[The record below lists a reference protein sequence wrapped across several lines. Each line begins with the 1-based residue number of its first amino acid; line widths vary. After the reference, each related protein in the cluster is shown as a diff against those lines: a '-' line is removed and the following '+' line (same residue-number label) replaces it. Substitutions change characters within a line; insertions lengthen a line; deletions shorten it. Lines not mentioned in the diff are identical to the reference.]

1 MQSDNI
7 KNIPIRDYLKN
18 QGTYPAKEYS
28 GYGMYRS
35 PFRDERTPSFKV
47 DYNLNLWHDFGS
59 GEGGSIIDLVMKL
72 DRCPFIDAIEQLRNF
87 SFMPVKEEQHSLK
100 LDYFCARHSSNKF
113 GSALTDRNS
122 SFSFHRNPV
131 PDKEKTNGIILIE
144 EKPLEHPGLLE
155 YLQNRKI
162 DLTIARE
169 HCREVHYQTGGR
181 EYFAIGFANDAGG
194 YEIRNPSFK
203 GCIAPKDITH
213 IRQKD
218 KKETCF
224 LFEGFMDYLSLLTIR
239 QQLNPEYP
247 SSNWHDNIIL
257 NSTANLQKALP
268 LLADYDQTYCFL
280 DNDKAGMTVFREL
293 QKELGYLVRD
303 SSHHYS
309 GYKDLNEYL
318 CAGAHLKSR
327 QTPKKPIQKRRKG
340 LGI

>member
-1 MQSDNI
+1 MQADNI

-28 GYGMYRS
+28 GYGMYKS

-47 DYNLNLWHDFGS
+47 DYNRNLWCDFGS

-72 DRCPFIDAIEQLRNF
+72 NKCPFIEAIEQLKNF
-87 SFMPVKEEQHSLK
+87 SSIPEKEEQQ
-100 LDYFCARHSSNKF
+100 
-113 GSALTDRNS
+113 
-122 SFSFHRNPV
+122 SFSFHRNP
-131 PDKEKTNGIILIE
+131 EKNNGIILIE
-144 EKPLEHPGLLE
+144 EKPVEHPGLLE
-155 YLQNRKI
+155 YLQSRKI

-213 IRQKD
+213 IRQD
-218 KKETCF
+218 DRKETCF

-257 NSTANLQKALP
+257 NST
-268 LLADYDQTYCFL
+268 
-280 DNDKAGMTVFREL
+280 
-293 QKELGYLVRD
+293 
-303 SSHHYS
+303 
-309 GYKDLNEYL
+309 
-318 CAGAHLKSR
+318 
-327 QTPKKPIQKRRKG
+327 
-340 LGI
+340 

>member
-1 MQSDNI
+1 MQADNI

-28 GYGMYRS
+28 GYGMYKS

-47 DYNLNLWHDFGS
+47 DYNRNLWHDFGS

-72 DRCPFIDAIEQLRNF
+72 DRCPFIDAIEHLRNF
-87 SFMPVKEEQHSLK
+87 SFMSEKEKEH
-100 LDYFCARHSSNKF
+100 
-113 GSALTDRNS
+113 
-122 SFSFHRNPV
+122 SFSFHRNP
-131 PDKEKTNGIILIE
+131 EKTNGITLIE

-155 YLQNRKI
+155 YLQSRKI
-162 DLTIARE
+162 NLEIARE
-169 HCREVHYQTGGR
+169 YCREVHYQTGGR
-181 EYFAIGFANDAGG
+181 NYFAIGFPNDAGG

-213 IRQKD
+213 IRQEEKNAS
-218 KKETCF
+218 CF

-239 QQLNPEYP
+239 HQLNPEYP
-247 SSNWHDNIIL
+247 SYNWHDNIIL

-293 QKELGYLVRD
+293 QKELGYRVRD
-303 SSHHYS
+303 SSRHYS

-318 CAGAHLKSR
+318 CAGTHLKSR
-327 QTPKKPIQKRRKG
+327 QAPKKPIQKPKRG
-340 LGI
+340 LRI

>member
-28 GYGMYRS
+28 GYGMYKS

-47 DYNLNLWHDFGS
+47 DYNRNLWCDFGS

-72 DRCPFIDAIEQLRNF
+72 NKCPFIEAIEQLKNF
-87 SFMPVKEEQHSLK
+87 SSIPEKEEQQ
-100 LDYFCARHSSNKF
+100 
-113 GSALTDRNS
+113 
-122 SFSFHRNPV
+122 SFSFHRNP
-131 PDKEKTNGIILIE
+131 EKNNGIILIE
-144 EKPLEHPGLLE
+144 EKPVEHPGLLE
-155 YLQNRKI
+155 YLQSRKI

-293 QKELGYLVRD
+293 QKELGYRVRD

-318 CAGAHLKSR
+318 CAGKHLKLR
-327 QTPKKPIQKRRKG
+327 QTPKKPIQKRKKG

>member
-1 MQSDNI
+1 MQADNI
-7 KNIPIRDYLKN
+7 KTISIRDYLSSH
-18 QGTYPAKEYS
+18 GIYPAKEYS

-35 PFRDERTPSFKV
+35 PLRDERTPSFKV
-47 DYNLNLWHDFGS
+47 DYNRNLWCDFGS

-72 DRCPFIDAIEQLRNF
+72 NKCPFIEAIEKLKNF
-87 SFMPVKEEQHSLK
+87 SSIPVKEEQQ
-100 LDYFCARHSSNKF
+100 
-113 GSALTDRNS
+113 
-122 SFSFHRNPV
+122 SFSFHRNP
-131 PDKEKTNGIILIE
+131 ERNSGIILIE

-213 IRQKD
+213 IRQD
-218 KKETCF
+218 DRKETCF

-293 QKELGYLVRD
+293 QKELGYRVRD
-303 SSHHYS
+303 SSHHYP

-318 CAGAHLKSR
+318 CAGKHLKLR
-327 QTPKKPIQKRRKG
+327 QTPKKQIQKRKKG

>member
-1 MQSDNI
+1 MQADNI

-28 GYGMYRS
+28 GYGMYKS

-47 DYNLNLWHDFGS
+47 DYNRNLWFDFGN

-72 DRCPFIDAIEQLRNF
+72 DRCPFIGAIEHLRNF
-87 SFMPVKEEQHSLK
+87 SFMPVKEEQQ
-100 LDYFCARHSSNKF
+100 
-113 GSALTDRNS
+113 
-122 SFSFHRNPV
+122 SFSFHRDPERNS
-131 PDKEKTNGIILIE
+131 GIILIE
-144 EKPLEHPGLLE
+144 DKPLEHPGLLE
-155 YLQNRKI
+155 YLQSRKI

-213 IRQKD
+213 IGHED

-224 LFEGFMDYLSLLTIR
+224 LFEGFLDYLSLLTIR
-239 QQLNPEYP
+239 HQLNPEYP

-268 LLADYDQTYCFL
+268 LLADYGQTYCFL

-293 QKELGYLVRD
+293 QKELGYRVRD

-318 CAGAHLKSR
+318 CAGAHLKLH
-327 QTPKKPIQKRRKG
+327 QAPKKPIQKRRKG

>member
-28 GYGMYRS
+28 GYGMYKS

-47 DYNLNLWHDFGS
+47 DYNRNLWCDFGS
-59 GEGGSIIDLVMKL
+59 GEGGSIIDLVMKMNK
-72 DRCPFIDAIEQLRNF
+72 CPFIEAIEKLRNF
-87 SFMPVKEEQHSLK
+87 SSIPGKEEQQ
-100 LDYFCARHSSNKF
+100 
-113 GSALTDRNS
+113 
-122 SFSFHRNPV
+122 SFSFHRNP
-131 PDKEKTNGIILIE
+131 EKTNGITLIE
-144 EKPLEHPGLLE
+144 EKPVEHPGLLE
-155 YLQNRKI
+155 YLQSRKI

-169 HCREVHYQTGGR
+169 HCREVHYQTEGR
-181 EYFAIGFANDAGG
+181 EYFAIGFGNDAGG

-203 GCIAPKDITH
+203 GCIAPKDVTH
-213 IRQKD
+213 IRQD
-218 KKETCF
+218 DRKETCF

-239 QQLNPEYP
+239 QQLNPDYP

-293 QKELGYLVRD
+293 QKELGYRVRD

-318 CAGAHLKSR
+318 CAGKHLKLR
-327 QTPKKPIQKRRKG
+327 QALKKPIQKRKKG

>member
-1 MQSDNI
+1 MQADNI
-7 KNIPIRDYLKN
+7 KNISIRDYLN
-18 QGTYPAKEYS
+18 SQGIHAAKEYS

-35 PFRDERTPSFKV
+35 PLREERTPSFKV
-47 DYNLNLWHDFGS
+47 DYNRNLWRDFGS
-59 GEGGSIIDLVMKL
+59 GEGGSIIDLVMKMNK
-72 DRCPFIDAIEQLRNF
+72 CPFIEAIEKLRNF
-87 SFMPVKEEQHSLK
+87 SFMPVKEKQP
-100 LDYFCARHSSNKF
+100 
-113 GSALTDRNS
+113 
-122 SFSFHRNPV
+122 SFSFHRNP
-131 PDKEKTNGIILIE
+131 EKNNGIILIE
-144 EKPLEHPGLLE
+144 EKPVEHLGLLE
-155 YLQNRKI
+155 YLQSRKI
-162 DLTIARE
+162 SPDIARQ
-169 HCREVHYQTGGR
+169 HCSEVHYSVGGR
-181 EYFAIGFANDAGG
+181 NYFAIGFSNDAGG

-239 QQLNPEYP
+239 HQLNPEYP

-268 LLADYDQTYCFL
+268 LLADYDRTYCFL

-318 CAGAHLKSR
+318 CAGAHLKLY
-327 QTPKKPIQKRRKG
+327 QAPKKPIQKRRKG

>member
-1 MQSDNI
+1 MQADNI
-7 KNIPIRDYLKN
+7 KTISIRDYLN
-18 QGTYPAKEYS
+18 RQGIHPAKEYS
-28 GYGMYRS
+28 GYGMYKS

-47 DYNLNLWHDFGS
+47 DYNRNLWCDFGS

-72 DRCPFIDAIEQLRNF
+72 DRCPFIEAIEHLKNF
-87 SFMPVKEEQHSLK
+87 SFMPVKGEEHSLK

-122 SFSFHRNPV
+122 SFSFHRDPISG
-131 PDKEKTNGIILIE
+131 KEKTNGIILIE

-169 HCREVHYQTGGR
+169 HCSEVHYQTGGR
-181 EYFAIGFANDAGG
+181 NYYAIGFANDAGG
-194 YEIRNPSFK
+194 YELRNPSFK
-203 GCIAPKDITH
+203 GCIAPKDITS
-213 IRQKD
+213 IRQED

-224 LFEGFMDYLSLLTIR
+224 IFEGFIDYLSLLTIR

-268 LLADYDQTYCFL
+268 LLADYRQTYCFL

-293 QKELGYLVRD
+293 QRELGYRVRD

-318 CAGAHLKSR
+318 CAGVHLKPR
-327 QTPKKPIQKRRKG
+327 QAPKKPIQKRKKG

>member
-1 MQSDNI
+1 MQADNI

-28 GYGMYRS
+28 GYGMYKS

-47 DYNLNLWHDFGS
+47 DYNRNLWCDFGS

-72 DRCPFIDAIEQLRNF
+72 NKCPFIEAIEQLKNF
-87 SFMPVKEEQHSLK
+87 SSIPEKEEQQ
-100 LDYFCARHSSNKF
+100 
-113 GSALTDRNS
+113 
-122 SFSFHRNPV
+122 SFSFHRNP
-131 PDKEKTNGIILIE
+131 EKNNGIILIE
-144 EKPLEHPGLLE
+144 EKPVEHPGLLE
-155 YLQNRKI
+155 YLQSRKI

-213 IRQKD
+213 IRQD
-218 KKETCF
+218 DRKETCF

-280 DNDKAGMTVFREL
+280 DNDKAGMTVFREME
-293 QKELGYLVRD
+293 KELGYRVRD
-303 SSHHYS
+303 SSKHYS
-309 GYKDLNEYL
+309 KYKDLNEYL

-327 QTPKKPIQKRRKG
+327 QAPEKPIQKRKKG

>member
-1 MQSDNI
+1 MQADNI
-7 KNIPIRDYLKN
+7 KTISIWDYLSSH
-18 QGTYPAKEYS
+18 GIYPAKEYS

-35 PFRDERTPSFKV
+35 PLRDERTPSFKV
-47 DYNLNLWHDFGS
+47 DYNRNLWCDFGS
-59 GEGGSIIDLVMKL
+59 GEGGSIIDLVMKMNK
-72 DRCPFIDAIEQLRNF
+72 CPFIEAIEKLRNF
-87 SFMPVKEEQHSLK
+87 SFMPVKEEQQ
-100 LDYFCARHSSNKF
+100 
-113 GSALTDRNS
+113 
-122 SFSFHRNPV
+122 SFSFHRNP
-131 PDKEKTNGIILIE
+131 EKNNGITLIE

-155 YLQNRKI
+155 YLQSRKI

-181 EYFAIGFANDAGG
+181 EYFAIGFSNDAGG

-213 IRQKD
+213 IRQD
-218 KKETCF
+218 DRKETCF

-239 QQLNPEYP
+239 HQLNPEYP

-268 LLADYDQTYCFL
+268 LLADYGQTYCFL

-293 QKELGYLVRD
+293 QKELGYRVRD

-318 CAGAHLKSR
+318 CAGAHLKLH
-327 QTPKKPIQKRRKG
+327 QAPKKPIQKRKKG

>member
-1 MQSDNI
+1 MQADNI

-28 GYGMYRS
+28 GYGMYKS

-47 DYNLNLWHDFGS
+47 DYNRNLWCDFGS

-72 DRCPFIDAIEQLRNF
+72 NKCPFIEAIEQLKNF
-87 SFMPVKEEQHSLK
+87 SSIPEKEEQQ
-100 LDYFCARHSSNKF
+100 
-113 GSALTDRNS
+113 
-122 SFSFHRNPV
+122 SFSFHRNP
-131 PDKEKTNGIILIE
+131 EKNNGIILIE
-144 EKPLEHPGLLE
+144 EKPVEHPGLLE
-155 YLQNRKI
+155 YLQSRKI

-213 IRQKD
+213 IRQD
-218 KKETCF
+218 DRKETCF

-293 QKELGYLVRD
+293 QKELGYRVRD

-318 CAGAHLKSR
+318 CAGKHLKLR
-327 QTPKKPIQKRRKG
+327 QALKKPIQKRKKG

>member
-1 MQSDNI
+1 MTDEQI
-7 KNIPIRDYLKN
+7 KTRPIKDYLKKR
-18 QGTYPAKEYS
+18 GIHPAREYS
-28 GYGMYRS
+28 GYGMYIS
-35 PFRDERTPSFKV
+35 PFRKEDTPSLKV
-47 DYNLNLWHDFGS
+47 DYTKNLWYDFGS
-59 GEGGSIIDLVMKL
+59 NEGGSIIDLVMKL
-72 DRCPFIDAIEQLRNF
+72 DRCPFNDAIEHLREQ
-87 SFMPVKEEQHSLK
+87 SFTPVEEQL
-100 LDYFCARHSSNKF
+100 
-113 GSALTDRNS
+113 
-122 SFSFHRNPV
+122 SFSFHRNRARN
-131 PDKEKTNGIILIE
+131 NGITLME
-144 EKPLEHPGLLE
+144 EKLLEHPKLLE
-155 YLQNRKI
+155 YLQSRKI
-162 DLTIARE
+162 DLPIAVK
-169 HCREVHYQTGGR
+169 HCREIHYSVGGR
-181 EYFAIGFANDAGG
+181 NYFAVGFANDTGG

-213 IRQKD
+213 IRQEEKNAS
-218 KKETCF
+218 CF
-224 LFEGFMDYLSLLTIR
+224 VFEGFMDYLSLLTIR
-239 QQLNPEYP
+239 HQLNPEYP
-247 SSNWHDNIIL
+247 GSNWHDNIIL

>member
-1 MQSDNI
+1 MQADNI
-7 KNIPIRDYLKN
+7 KNISIRDYLN
-18 QGTYPAKEYS
+18 SQGIHAAKEYS

-35 PFRDERTPSFKV
+35 PQREERTPSFKV
-47 DYNLNLWHDFGS
+47 DYAKNLWHDFGS
-59 GEGGSIIDLVMKL
+59 GEGGSIIDLVMKMEK
-72 DRCPFIDAIEQLRNF
+72 CPFIEAMEHLRNF
-87 SFMPVKEEQHSLK
+87 SSMPLKGEQQ
-100 LDYFCARHSSNKF
+100 
-113 GSALTDRNS
+113 
-122 SFSFHRNPV
+122 SFSFHRDTERNS
-131 PDKEKTNGIILIE
+131 GIILME
-144 EKPLEHPGLLE
+144 DKPLEHTRLLQ
-155 YLQNRKI
+155 YLQSRKI
-162 DLTIARE
+162 DQDIARE
-169 HCREVHYQTGGR
+169 HCREIHYSAAGNIF
-181 EYFAIGFANDAGG
+181 YAIGFANNAGG
-194 YEIRNPSFK
+194 YELRNPSFK

-213 IRQKD
+213 IRQAD
-218 KKETCF
+218 RKETCF
-224 LFEGFMDYLSLLTIR
+224 LFEGFLDYLSLLTIR
-239 QQLNPEYP
+239 KQLNPEYP

>member
-1 MQSDNI
+1 MHVDNI
-7 KNIPIRDYLKN
+7 KHIPIKDFLKN
-18 QGTYPAKEYS
+18 QGIHPAKEYS

-35 PFRDERTPSFKV
+35 PFRDERTPSLKV
-47 DYNLNLWHDFGS
+47 DYNRNLWFDFGS
-59 GEGGSIIDLVMKL
+59 NEGGSIIDLVMKL
-72 DRCPFIDAIEQLRNF
+72 EKCPFIEAIEQLKNS
-87 SFMPVKEEQHSLK
+87 SFIPMREEQQ
-100 LDYFCARHSSNKF
+100 
-113 GSALTDRNS
+113 
-122 SFSFHRNPV
+122 SFSFHRNP
-131 PDKEKTNGIILIE
+131 EKNNGITLIE
-144 EKPLEHPGLLE
+144 DKPLEHPRLLE
-155 YLQNRKI
+155 YLQSRKI
-162 DLTIARE
+162 DPDVARE
-169 HCREVHYQTGGR
+169 HCREIHYSVGGHN
-181 EYFAIGFANDAGG
+181 YFAVGFANDAGG
-194 YEIRNPSFK
+194 YELRNPSFK

-213 IRQKD
+213 IRQD
-218 KKETCF
+218 DRKETCF

>member
-7 KNIPIRDYLKN
+7 KSISIRDYLN
-18 QGTYPAKEYS
+18 RQGIHPAKEYS
-28 GYGMYRS
+28 GYGMYKS

-47 DYNLNLWHDFGS
+47 DYNRNLWCDFGS

-72 DRCPFIDAIEQLRNF
+72 NKCPFIEAIEQLKNF
-87 SFMPVKEEQHSLK
+87 SSIPEKEEQQ
-100 LDYFCARHSSNKF
+100 
-113 GSALTDRNS
+113 
-122 SFSFHRNPV
+122 SFSFHRNP
-131 PDKEKTNGIILIE
+131 EKNNGIILIE
-144 EKPLEHPGLLE
+144 EKPVEHPGLLE
-155 YLQNRKI
+155 YLQSRKI

-213 IRQKD
+213 IRQD
-218 KKETCF
+218 DRKETCF

-239 QQLNPEYP
+239 QQLNLEYP

-268 LLADYDQTYCFL
+268 LLADYGQTYCFL

-293 QKELGYLVRD
+293 QKELGYRVRD

-327 QTPKKPIQKRRKG
+327 QTPEKPIQKRKKG

>member
-1 MQSDNI
+1 MQADNI
-7 KNIPIRDYLKN
+7 KTISIRDYLSSH
-18 QGTYPAKEYS
+18 GIYPAKEYS

-35 PFRDERTPSFKV
+35 PLRDERTPSFKV
-47 DYNLNLWHDFGS
+47 DYNRNLWCDFGS
-59 GEGGSIIDLVMKL
+59 GEGGSIIDLVMKMNK
-72 DRCPFIDAIEQLRNF
+72 CPFIEAIEKLRNF

-122 SFSFHRNPV
+122 SFSFHRDPISG
-131 PDKEKTNGIILIE
+131 KEKTNGIILIE

-155 YLQNRKI
+155 YLQSRKI

-181 EYFAIGFANDAGG
+181 NYYAIGFANDAGG

-203 GCIAPKDITH
+203 GSIAPKDITH

-218 KKETCF
+218 KKESCF
-224 LFEGFMDYLSLLTIR
+224 LFEGFLDYLSLLTIR
-239 QQLNPEYP
+239 HQLNPEYT

-257 NSTANLQKALP
+257 NSTANLQKVLP
-268 LLADYDQTYCFL
+268 LLADYGQTYCFL

-293 QKELGYLVRD
+293 QKELGYRVRD

-318 CAGAHLKSR
+318 CAGAHLKLH
-327 QTPKKPIQKRRKG
+327 QAPKKPIQKRRKG

>member
-1 MQSDNI
+1 MQADNI

-28 GYGMYRS
+28 GYGMYKS

-47 DYNLNLWHDFGS
+47 DYNRNLWCDFGS
-59 GEGGSIIDLVMKL
+59 GEGGSIIDLVMKMNK
-72 DRCPFIDAIEQLRNF
+72 CPFIEAIEKLRNF
-87 SFMPVKEEQHSLK
+87 SFMPVKEEQQ
-100 LDYFCARHSSNKF
+100 
-113 GSALTDRNS
+113 
-122 SFSFHRNPV
+122 SFSFHRNP
-131 PDKEKTNGIILIE
+131 EKNNGIILIE
-144 EKPLEHPGLLE
+144 EKPVEHPGLLE
-155 YLQNRKI
+155 YLQSRKI

-213 IRQKD
+213 IRQD
-218 KKETCF
+218 DRKETCF

-239 QQLNPEYP
+239 QQLNLEYP

-268 LLADYDQTYCFL
+268 LLADYGQTYCFL

-293 QKELGYLVRD
+293 QKELGYRVRD

-318 CAGAHLKSR
+318 CAGAHLKLH
-327 QTPKKPIQKRRKG
+327 QAPKKPIQKRRKG

>member
-1 MQSDNI
+1 MQADNI

-28 GYGMYRS
+28 GYGMYKS

-47 DYNLNLWHDFGS
+47 DYNRNLWCDFGS

-72 DRCPFIDAIEQLRNF
+72 NKCPFIEAIEQLKNF
-87 SFMPVKEEQHSLK
+87 SSIPEKEEQQ
-100 LDYFCARHSSNKF
+100 
-113 GSALTDRNS
+113 
-122 SFSFHRNPV
+122 SFSFHRNP
-131 PDKEKTNGIILIE
+131 EKNNGIILIE
-144 EKPLEHPGLLE
+144 EKPVEHPGLLE
-155 YLQNRKI
+155 YLQSRKI

-213 IRQKD
+213 IRQD
-218 KKETCF
+218 DRKETCF

-239 QQLNPEYP
+239 QQLNLEYP

-268 LLADYDQTYCFL
+268 LLADYGQTYCFL

-293 QKELGYLVRD
+293 QKELGYRVRD
-303 SSHHYS
+303 SSRHYS

-318 CAGAHLKSR
+318 CAGTHLKSR
-327 QTPKKPIQKRRKG
+327 QAPKKPIQKPKRG
-340 LGI
+340 LRI

>member
-1 MQSDNI
+1 
-7 KNIPIRDYLKN
+7 
-18 QGTYPAKEYS
+18 
-28 GYGMYRS
+28 
-35 PFRDERTPSFKV
+35 
-47 DYNLNLWHDFGS
+47 
-59 GEGGSIIDLVMKL
+59 
-72 DRCPFIDAIEQLRNF
+72 
-87 SFMPVKEEQHSLK
+87 MPVKGEEH
-100 LDYFCARHSSNKF
+100 
-113 GSALTDRNS
+113 
-122 SFSFHRNPV
+122 SFSFHRGPV
-131 PDKEKTNGIILIE
+131 ADKEKTNGITLIE

-155 YLQNRKI
+155 YLQSRKI